1 MLKLSFKY
9 NDNKLTLG
17 TLTPVYLDQDQKT
30 VTGFLPDG
38 GEVRNR
44 LDRNLTILTNSLHD
58 VKINVASI

>member
-1 MLKLSFKY
+1 M
-9 NDNKLTLG
+9 NLTIEG
-17 TLTPVYLDQDQKT
+17 DQKT